1 MTTAAIKIDKA
12 KIDKPDV
19 DKTEVDKTERAETN
33 RRPGAAIALLLRLRW
48 PIVAIALTLALVGA
62 GITLMIRTS
71 DQQSGPA
78 NRALADRDG
87 TTEVI
92 GQVSSALAKV
102 LSYQYA
108 NPSANTQAAAA
119 LLSGDAATQYKTLFT
134 ALQKKAPGEKLTL
147 TAKVDVAAVKSLHGN
162 TAELLVFLDQSTVRA
177 SDKAGTIAGAMLDIT
192 AVKHG
197 ATWKITELRP
207 L

>member
-1 MTTAAIKIDKA
+1 MTTAAIEI
-12 KIDKPDV
+12 
-19 DKTEVDKTERAETN
+19 DKTEVAEAESDRTPRA
-33 RRPGAAIALLLRLRW
+33 GLALLLRLRW
-48 PIVAIALTLALVGA
+48 PITAITLILALVAVGVM
-62 GITLMIRTS
+62 LMLRT
-71 DQQSGPA
+71 QHVQSGPD
-78 NRALADRDG
+78 NRALADRNAS
-87 TTEVI
+87 TEVI
-92 GQVSSALAKV
+92 GQVSSALSKV

-119 LLSGDAATQYKTLFT
+119 LLSGDAATQYKTLFS

-177 SDKAGTIAGAMLDIT
+177 SDKAGTIAGAMLDVT

-197 ATWKITELRP
+197 STWKITELRP